1 MDARSIVDS
10 GFLAALPVRNDEYH
24 AWAVSVLPKARGPWL
39 TCEACIS
46 EAAFLIG
53 EELGMRG
60 VMALYRSVSDGL
72 IQVRSM
78 LPGRVADIM
87 RETERYRGR
96 LMDFADAGIV
106 LLSDEHPALPIFTVD
121 RRDFAVYMRGRAS
134 RMLVMP

>member
-1 MDARSIVDS
+1 
-10 GFLAALPVRNDEYH
+10 
-24 AWAVSVLPKARGPWL
+24 
-39 TCEACIS
+39 
-46 EAAFLIG
+46 
-53 EELGMRG
+53 MRG